1 MASVYVNW
9 GKPIEMSKDPFEEI
23 KKSCTLYVPQGTLQ
37 DYKSASVWGEFENI
51 VEYDATAINNIRK
64 TNDVKEVIRYDANGQ
79 LLDVPVKGLNIV
91 KYSDGSMKKVI
102 VK

>member
-9 GKPIEMSKDPFEEI
+9 GKPIGI
-23 KKSCTLYVPQGTLQ
+23 KRRTFYTTSCTLYVPQGTLQ

-64 TNDVKEVIRYDANGQ
+64 TNEVKEVIRYDANGQ